1 MNRLLSRRTARF
13 SATLR
18 LALLAGAGASLLS
31 TTPSARAQNSA
42 AINST
47 AVVLDFEVEPGID
60 PILGRKA
67 ADAVAVEMEG
77 SSDFTVVPRQQ
88 VEDAVATKSG
98 LRAPYTPATQ
108 LRLGQTVEARV
119 VISGRILTAVVGN
132 QAANPRVREARVE
145 IAVRQLDT
153 RSGDFINGTQALET
167 ATDQL
172 SEVDD
177 DTLINQAT
185 DKAAYTAVRALRLQI
200 FPEGTVMNTTR
211 NIIETNL
218 GARNGVRIGQRYSVS
233 RDVANKSRG
242 ANEATITVDRIKV
255 GEIVI
260 NEVEQDQSRAIPA
273 AGGALGI
280 RTGDKI
286 RRIFAPGLTFAEP
299 ALSDTEG
306 NNTGKAGKNSK
317 SDNNSRERNRK
328 LERGSL

>member
-1 MNRLLSRRTARF
+1 MNRLWSRRTARF
-13 SATLR
+13 SASLR
-18 LALLAGAGASLLS
+18 FALLAGAGASLLFAI
-31 TTPSARAQNSA
+31 PPARAQNSA

-47 AVVLDFEVEPGID
+47 VVVLDFEVAPGID

-67 ADAVAVEMEG
+67 ADAMAVELEG
-77 SSDFTVVPRQQ
+77 SGNFTVVPRQQ

-108 LRLGQTVEARV
+108 LRLGQTLEARS
-119 VISGRILTAVVGN
+119 VISGRILQAVVGN
-132 QAANPRVREARVE
+132 QADNPRVREARVE

-153 RSGDFINGTQALET
+153 RNGDFINGNQALET
-167 ATDQL
+167 ATDEL

-218 GARNGVRIGQRYSVS
+218 GARNGVRIGQRYAVS

-242 ANEATITVDRIKV
+242 ANEATVTVERIKV

-260 NEVEQDQSRAIPA
+260 SEVEQDQSRAVPG

-280 RTGDKI
+280 HTGDKI

-306 NNTGKAGKNSK
+306 NATGKNGKKDKNRRK
-317 SDNNSRERNRK
+317 RN